1 MGYYITA
8 ELEVKNVSEQEKE
21 EIQQY
26 IEENEDDFYLIFPN
40 GASKDEGKWYD
51 RNKHFNKLSSQYPNA
66 LFCLYCD
73 GEDGAKWL
81 EYYKDGKEQMVEAI
95 ITYEEIKEEKWV

>member
-8 ELEVKNVSEQEKE
+8 ELVVKNISEQEKE

-26 IEENEDDFYLIFPN
+26 IEDDFYLIFPD
-40 GASKDEGKWYD
+40 GASRNEGKWYD
-51 RNKHFNKLSSQYPNA
+51 RNKYFKKLSSQYPNA

-81 EYYKDGKEQMVEAI
+81 EYYNDGKEQIVEAI
-95 ITYEEIKEEKWV
+95 ITYEEAKEDKWV

>member
-8 ELEVKNVSEQEKE
+8 ELEVKNIKEQEKE

-26 IEENEDDFYLIFPN
+26 IDENEDDFYLIFPD
-40 GASKDEGKWYD
+40 GASRIDGKWYD
-51 RNKHFNKLSSQYPNA
+51 RNMHFNKLSSQYPNA

-73 GEDGAKWL
+73 GEEFPGFHHDFHRC
-81 EYYKDGKEQMVEAI
+81 EQRDKGENQI
-95 ITYEEIKEEKWV
+95 R

>member
-26 IEENEDDFYLIFPN
+26 IEENEDDFYLIFPD
-40 GASKDEGKWYD
+40 GASRNEGKWYD
-51 RNKHFNKLSSQYPNA
+51 RNKHFNKLSLKYPKA

-73 GEDGAKWL
+73 GEDGSKWL
-81 EYYKDGKEQMVEAI
+81 EYYKNGKEQRVEAI
-95 ITYEEIKEEKWV
+95 ITYNEAKEEKWV